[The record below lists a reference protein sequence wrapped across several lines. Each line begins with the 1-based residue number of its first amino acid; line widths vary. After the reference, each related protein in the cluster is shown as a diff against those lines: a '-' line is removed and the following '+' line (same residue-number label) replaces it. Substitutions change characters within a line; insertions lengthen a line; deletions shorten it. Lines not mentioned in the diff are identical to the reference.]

1 MTHFTVSENIPAA
14 LKLLKKK
21 ELPAFLFSFASTC
34 SQPQPSHVCQVF
46 GLEVTVTL
54 SLDKVRLLFLFSLFS
69 V

>member
-1 MTHFTVSENIPAA
+1 MTHFIISENISAA

-21 ELPAFLFSFASTC
+21 ELHAFLLSFASTC

-54 SLDKVRLLFLFSLFS
+54 DKVRLLSLFSLFS